1 LQYGL
6 KNLNLKSNYF
16 QTTKFMALAY
26 TITGTG
32 DTVLLVHGFCESKEM
47 WEAFVEPLSQKYRVI
62 AIDLPGFGKSR
73 MNFKQPSM
81 SDLARSVAET
91 LNLLKVQKF
100 VFIGHSLGGY
110 IGLEFASQNPHK
122 LKGLGLFHSS
132 AFADTEEKKANRTK
146 SVEFIREHGSEQYVK
161 NLFGDLFSEANK
173 SSLSETI
180 ERLTEKAMEIEP
192 EYIARALVAMRERQ
206 DYTEILSNMACPVLL
221 IAGEDDSAVPL
232 EMSEKQSTLP
242 KKPTSHILPNVG
254 HMGMF
259 EAPTETLKMIE
270 DFAELCFKEKGT
282 TWDKE

>member
-1 LQYGL
+1 
-6 KNLNLKSNYF
+6 
-16 QTTKFMALAY
+16 MALAY

-47 WEAFVEPLSQKYRVI
+47 WETFVEPLAQKYRVI
-62 AIDLPGFGKSR
+62 TIDLPGFGESR

-81 SDLARSVAET
+81 SDLARSIAET
-91 LNLLKVQKF
+91 LNLLKVQQF

-146 SVEFIREHGSEQYVK
+146 SIEFIREHGSEQFVK
-161 NLFGDLFSEANK
+161 NLFGGLFAEINREKLLA
-173 SSLSETI
+173 TI
-180 ERLTEKAMEIEP
+180 EKMVEKAQEIEP
-192 EYIARALVAMRERQ
+192 EFIARTLVAMRERP
-206 DYTEILSNMACPVLL
+206 DYTKTLSNVSCPVLL
-221 IAGEDDSAVPL
+221 IAGEDDSAIPL
-232 EMSEKQSTLP
+232 EISEKQSTLP
-242 KKPTSHILPNVG
+242 KRPTSYILPNVG

-259 EAPTETLKMIE
+259 EAPEETLKMVE
-270 DFAELCFKEKGT
+270 DFAELCFREKGT